1 MWIAREV
8 CPYQND
14 SAFFRGF
21 SVPPESATPRR
32 VNTMPQRPIQD
43 PLYWSIHVRRHMR
56 RHAIPHHQ
64 SCTNGANVT
73 SVYAERSWTE
83 RHSPPPRVSN
93 LLKLKG
99 GRGNDLCPPSQA
111 QPLSGPRVAHH
122 PGGTMRR
129 VMLGHALEHTGGG
142 AVVVGEGGRFSSAR

>member
-1 MWIAREV
+1 MRSVIKTM
-8 CPYQND
+8 C
-14 SAFFRGF
+14 AFSMDFP
-21 SVPPESATPRR
+21 SPTPRGASR
-32 VNTMPQRPIQD
+32 YDAPTPQD

-73 SVYAERSWTE
+73 SVYVERSWTE

-129 VMLGHALEHTGGG
+129 VMLRDALEHTGGG